1 MLRVKM
7 AAEFDIY
14 ISVKKFKLAIAT
26 KRKKFNTRK
35 FNPENSNPQ
44 NSTQE
49 LRLTIMA
56 NSWIFIHDH
65 GIFNTIHTFS

>member
-26 KRKKFNTRK
+26 KRKKIQHKKVQPGKLKPQK
-35 FNPENSNPQ
+35 FNAR
-44 NSTQE
+44 TKV
-49 LRLTIMA
+49 
-56 NSWIFIHDH
+56 DH
-65 GIFNTIHTFS
+65 NG